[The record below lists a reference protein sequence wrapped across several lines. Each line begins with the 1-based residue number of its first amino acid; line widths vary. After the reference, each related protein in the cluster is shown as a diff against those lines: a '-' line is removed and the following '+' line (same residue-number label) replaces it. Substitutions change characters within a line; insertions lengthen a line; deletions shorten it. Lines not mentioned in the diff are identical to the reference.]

1 MVAPFTRK
9 FHARFSVARK
19 FRRNSSRYRVAQP
32 VCSMSGDEY
41 DIAKRIRARNKTPDS
56 ETKRGSEQRGLSAN
70 SRWVSTWN
78 QGTDQ
83 ESV

>member
-1 MVAPFTRK
+1 
-9 FHARFSVARK
+9 
-19 FRRNSSRYRVAQP
+19 
-32 VCSMSGDEY
+32 MSGDEY